1 MFCYIHF
8 ENDINIASS
17 CARSTGWPPWP
28 GGEHPCQDLRERE
41 GTLPLA
47 TLNFLAAW
55 RRHHIAQVPSAA
67 NTCSLLLAMDR
78 RTFNRVASSL
88 ARVLQAPSSSPLE
101 ARQAPPSRDVV
112 VVAILGQQRRLRQRL
127 SQPVSRIEDL
137 PEVVWRPW
145 EWRVWIL

>member
-1 MFCYIHF
+1 
-8 ENDINIASS
+8 
-17 CARSTGWPPWP
+17 
-28 GGEHPCQDLRERE
+28 
-41 GTLPLA
+41 
-47 TLNFLAAW
+47 
-55 RRHHIAQVPSAA
+55 
-67 NTCSLLLAMDR
+67 MDR

-145 EWRVWIL
+145 E